1 SRGNYAEIE
10 KFLHAIPDTQRAL
23 GMTLLDRVS
32 LKDLRDSKANILRD
46 HLAEASKYL
55 ELYTSDQELFENYL
69 LNPRVATEM
78 LIAYRDFLLNAFSNE
93 ELNLFRENPAEL
105 VEWIK
110 NTISIANEENYYETP
125 ITPVGVFEL
134 KVADEFS
141 TKIFAVAA
149 LRTLGYPARLEPG
162 TEYVQ
167 YWQTDNWVTVYF
179 AQAEKGNSARG
190 KLVLLN
196 DSDNS
201 IAPKYHIHFS
211 LAKFEEGKYHTLHYE
226 WEKPLSDFAD
236 GVELDAGFY
245 MLVVG
250 NRQPGG
256 IVLHEQEFFF
266 LEEGQS
272 LTKIIGLRTNDQ
284 EPEVL
289 AQVDLS
295 ATYQGTNSQELHLAV
310 RVGDQWMVLAWI
322 DPDKE
327 PTKHT
332 FQDLG
337 VLKDELDE
345 LDLPFTFII
354 PENKLT
360 DSFRNNDY
368 SGLPDN
374 HLFVFAKE
382 LNNLQALSAKLDR
395 DLASQ
400 LPVFIITNLK
410 GEVIYL
416 SSGYKIGIGEEIVK
430 VVR

>member
-1 SRGNYAEIE
+1 
-10 KFLHAIPDTQRAL
+10 
-23 GMTLLDRVS
+23 
-32 LKDLRDSKANILRD
+32 
-46 HLAEASKYL
+46 
-55 ELYTSDQELFENYL
+55 
-69 LNPRVATEM
+69 
-78 LIAYRDFLLNAFSNE
+78 
-93 ELNLFRENPAEL
+93 
-105 VEWIK
+105 
-110 NTISIANEENYYETP
+110 
-125 ITPVGVFEL
+125 
-134 KVADEFS
+134 
-141 TKIFAVAA
+141 
-149 LRTLGYPARLEPG
+149 
-162 TEYVQ
+162 
-167 YWQTDNWVTVYF
+167 
-179 AQAEKGNSARG
+179 
-190 KLVLLN
+190 
-196 DSDNS
+196 
-201 IAPKYHIHFS
+201 
-211 LAKFEEGKYHTLHYE
+211 E